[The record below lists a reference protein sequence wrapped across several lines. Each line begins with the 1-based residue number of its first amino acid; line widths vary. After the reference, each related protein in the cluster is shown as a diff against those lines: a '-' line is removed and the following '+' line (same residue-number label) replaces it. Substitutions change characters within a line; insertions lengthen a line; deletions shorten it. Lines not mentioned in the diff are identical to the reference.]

1 MSSRLASE
9 CPHSVSDRS
18 ICPEDEGGTFV
29 LSGGGGGFG
38 RNFKDYPY
46 QQVLKS

>member
-9 CPHSVSDRS
+9 CPHSVSDCC
-18 ICPEDEGGTFV
+18 ICPEDEGGDFCFV
-29 LSGGGGGFG
+29 WRGGGFG

-46 QQVLKS
+46 QQVLK